1 MVMLDHYKTNLLSR
15 YLNVACVASFK
26 AAKKSLARTHG
37 IESPNTF
44 QTFAHGFNSN
54 SHEIVQVAL
63 LSQDQ
68 NDVGV
73 LIECDGHIWRSNYR
87 PGMTSIESLILGS

>member
-1 MVMLDHYKTNLLSR
+1 MFDHYKTNFLSR
-15 YLNVACVASFK
+15 YLNVARVASFK

-54 SHEIVQVAL
+54 SH
-63 LSQDQ
+63 
-68 NDVGV
+68 
-73 LIECDGHIWRSNYR
+73 
-87 PGMTSIESLILGS
+87 